1 MENGVFN
8 WDGLRLLTETPCD
21 YSYQR
26 KEEKEWVFIKERMM
40 DIVEG
45 EFAFVVKGV
54 NVVVKNEGKLK
65 FNGLFVSCAHLSNK
79 GEFIELGIHL
89 EWKENLNG
97 LVSITFEDIE
107 T

>member
-1 MENGVFN
+1 
-8 WDGLRLLTETPCD
+8 
-21 YSYQR
+21 
-26 KEEKEWVFIKERMM
+26 M

-65 FNGLFVSCAHLSNK
+65 FNGLFVSCAHLNNK

-89 EWKENLNG
+89 E
-97 LVSITFEDIE
+97 
-107 T
+107 

>member
-8 WDGLRLLTETPCD
+8 WGDSRLLTGTPCD

-26 KEEKEWVFIKERMM
+26 KEEKGWVFIKERMM

-45 EFAFVVKGV
+45 EFAFVVNGV
-54 NVVVKNEGKLK
+54 NIGVKNEGRFK
-65 FNGLFVSCAHLSNK
+65 FNGLLVSCAHLSNK

-89 EWKENLNG
+89 EWKENLSG
-97 LVSITFEDIE
+97 LISITFEDIK

>member
-8 WDGLRLLTETPCD
+8 WSGSRLLTETPHD
-21 YSYQR
+21 YGYQR
-26 KEEKEWVFIKERMM
+26 KEEKEWVFIKERTMN
-40 DIVEG
+40 IVKG
-45 EFAFVVKGV
+45 EFAFVVYGV
-54 NVVVKNEGKLK
+54 DNGVKNEGKLK
-65 FNGLFVSCAHLSNK
+65 FNGLFVSCAHLNNK

-89 EWKENLNG
+89 EWKENLSG